1 MLRAAWQNTPMSES
15 KSKQWAFPDSL
26 QPKADEVAF
35 DLPRALDAVV
45 LLRAEVPDDAFTA
58 ATLGTERA
66 GYGVVIREDGLTLTI
81 GYLITEAETIW
92 LTTNRGVVVQGTVL
106 GYDQATGFGLV
117 QPLGSLGVRALAR
130 GSSAEVQ
137 EGDDVYVIGH
147 GGREHA
153 LNTSVTARREF
164 AGYWEYLLED
174 AIFTSPAH
182 PQWGG
187 AALLDDAGQLVGIG
201 SLLIQ
206 EGEKGETK
214 QVNMFVPIDLLEP
227 ILASMLATG
236 RAGAP
241 ARPWLGMYAQE
252 DEGKLIIAGLAD
264 GGPAERAGV
273 KIGDLVLGVADA
285 RTTGLSAFL
294 RRVWALGT
302 AGVEVPLQLAR
313 QGDVLRVRVQSG
325 DRNDHFRKPR
335 LH

>member
-1 MLRAAWQNTPMSES
+1 MPAS
-15 KSKQWAFPDSL
+15 KSKPWSFPESL
-26 QPKADEVAF
+26 QPRADEVAF
-35 DLPRALDAVV
+35 DLGRALDAVV
-45 LLRAEVPDDAFTA
+45 LVRAEIPEDAFTA
-58 ATLGTERA
+58 DTLGTERA

-92 LTTNRGVVVQGTVL
+92 LTTNQGVVLQGTAL

-117 QPLGSLGVRALAR
+117 QPLGRLGVRALAR
-130 GSSAEVQ
+130 GQSADVRA
-137 EGDDVYVIGH
+137 GDDVYVIGH

-153 LNTSVTARREF
+153 LKAQVTSRREF
-164 AGYWEYLLED
+164 AGYWEYLLDE
-174 AIFTSPAH
+174 AIFTAPAH

-201 SLLIQ
+201 SLLLQ
-206 EGEKGETK
+206 EAEADDAGREDKIK

-236 RAGAP
+236 RAGGP
-241 ARPWLGMYAQE
+241 VRPWLGLYAQE
-252 DEGKLIIAGLAD
+252 SEGRLVVGGLAS

-273 KIGDLVLGVADA
+273 QVGDLVLGVADE
-285 RTTGLSAFL
+285 RIVGLASFL
-294 RRVWALGT
+294 RKVWSLGH

-313 QGDVLRVRVQSG
+313 KGDVLRMRVRSG
-325 DRNDHFRKPR
+325 DRGDFFRKPR